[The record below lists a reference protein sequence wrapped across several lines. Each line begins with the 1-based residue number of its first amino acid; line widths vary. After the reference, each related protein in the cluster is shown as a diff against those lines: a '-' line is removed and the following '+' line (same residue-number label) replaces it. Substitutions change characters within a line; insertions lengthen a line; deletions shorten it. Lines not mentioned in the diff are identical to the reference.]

1 MPPKSHNVEVARLE
15 IAYEWMSIHKF
26 IFFLMSR
33 ACNLH
38 GEPMTEARA
47 TALFHHQV
55 EHGMMR
61 NGPPLEI
68 AVAVDE
74 PLWMEHNGKGFG
86 KSKASRMREMGPYGN
101 MNKEPSSTT
110 GAQKHERS
118 TNTEP
123 GEAGARPPD
132 LPDPPI
138 NSVPDQGNCSFVP
151 LK

>member
-47 TALFHHQV
+47 TALFHHHV

-74 PLWMEHNGKGFG
+74 LLCHNSFRAGKG
-86 KSKASRMREMGPYGN
+86 KASRMREMGPYGN
-101 MNKEPSSTT
+101 SNMNKEPSSTT
-110 GAQKHERS
+110 GAQQHERS

-123 GEAGARPPD
+123 GNGPNTAMQQAPRSKNTHTPGR
-132 LPDPPI
+132 
-138 NSVPDQGNCSFVP
+138 
-151 LK
+151 LKRC